1 MSDARRPVRH
11 SRAAA
16 RPVRHARSPRAAR
29 RVARV
34 AAVTAAAVA
43 LSGAAGAAALY
54 VHVDS
59 TLDHANVNDFLADD
73 RPVVEEPAPVDGYA
87 GRPLN
92 ILVMGTDS
100 RDGENADL
108 AGETDGMRSDTTI
121 LVHLSADRSRVDM
134 VSVPRDSLVPIPAC
148 TLEDGSTSS
157 PRGSAMFNE
166 AFTIG
171 AGSTGNLAAA
181 AACTRRTFEES
192 SGVRTDESIVV
203 KMDGV
208 RDVIDAL
215 GGVPMD
221 LPEAM
226 DSPKAGLH
234 VPGGPQ
240 TFDGT
245 TALAFLRART
255 GTGNGLEL
263 GSDLARIE
271 RQQQLIDA
279 LAAEVKSTD
288 LLADAGTLMP
298 VLTAVSRSLSVSEG
312 LGVRSLAGIALALRD
327 VDPATLTPVTVPVAD
342 APDDKYRV
350 VWTSAAAD
358 LWQRLNA
365 DQPLTGDVVP
375 TPGATGAGAPVSASG
390 T

>member
-1 MSDARRPVRH
+1 
-11 SRAAA
+11 
-16 RPVRHARSPRAAR
+16 
-29 RVARV
+29 VARV
-34 AAVTAAAVA
+34 AAVTAATVA
-43 LSGAAGAAALY
+43 LSGAAGAAAVY

-59 TLDHANVNDFLADD
+59 TLDHADVDDFLADD
-73 RPVVEEPAPVDGYA
+73 RPVAEDPDPVDGYA
-87 GRPLN
+87 GRAMN

-100 RDGENADL
+100 RDGENAAL

-121 LVHLSADRSRVDM
+121 LVHLSADRTRVDM
-134 VSVPRDSLVPIPAC
+134 VSVPRDSLVTIPAC

-157 PRGSAMFNE
+157 PRQSAMFND

-171 AGSTGNLAAA
+171 AGGTGNLAAA

-226 DSPKAGLH
+226 DSPKAGLR
-234 VPGGPQ
+234 VAAGPQ

-279 LAAEVKSTD
+279 LADEVMSTD

-298 VLTAVSRSLSVSEG
+298 VLTAVSRSLSVSDG
-312 LGVRSLAGIALALRD
+312 LGVRALAGVALALRD
-327 VDPATLTPVTVPVAD
+327 VDPATLSPVTVPVTE
-342 APDDKYRV
+342 APDDRDRV
-350 VWTSAAAD
+350 VWTAAAED

-365 DQPLTGDVVP
+365 DQPLTGDLAP
-375 TPGATGAGAPVSASG
+375 ATEAPGAGATLSAPG
-390 T
+390 A